1 MRLSAYDTYTL
12 FMAIRSH
19 FTTKSYDYFKYH
31 GKIKVTPDSFSTNKN
46 RFQFQKLARQCDD
59 KEMKSF
65 LISNFIKD
73 KKWVGE
79 FLDDDAKQNHVNYI
93 KYNQSVSYQFKNELD
108 LALRDTENP
117 SDLFVV
123 KNGEYP
129 KIIQLYME
137 GTISAQTF
145 TILNSY
151 IGFFSKFDKQ
161 IGESD
166 IIWSKIRLKTSK
178 LHPFLEYDKD
188 RIKSILKQ
196 TLL

>member
-1 MRLSAYDTYTL
+1 
-12 FMAIRSH
+12 MAIRSH